1 MAMKKE
7 KFVIISNDAMVY
19 DDLEYLSHK
28 FAFKR
33 LMGEGSVVKTLR
45 SIYPT
50 VTYAVHTSM
59 ITGCYPDKTGVYNN
73 ENDELC
79 VKSSDWQWFR
89 PSNKCKTLLDA
100 AKEKGLTTANVFW
113 PVTGSD
119 KSIDYNVA
127 EYWTQTKEE
136 TIFDAFKRAGSSERV
151 IDEIIRPCSHYL
163 IGKERRHPY
172 ADDFVFACGEA
183 MIKKYRPDVI
193 VMHPAGID
201 GLRHSTGVFSDRVN
215 DMLDHTA
222 LWTQRIIEAV
232 EEIGEAENT
241 NFIITSDHGQID
253 VSRWAMPNV
262 ELRRRGF
269 IRTDANDVIT
279 DYDAFIKGV
288 GCCALV
294 YLKDESDKKTYKAV
308 YDALKEMRDSG
319 LYGFT
324 EVFTREEIAE
334 KEHLSGPFSFVLET
348 DGYTSFGSEWT
359 GSIIHQ
365 RDITDY
371 RGGAASH
378 GYLPD
383 KGAQP
388 TLIACGPSFKKGVT
402 VDRRPIVDLAPTI
415 AKAMGV
421 DLADADG
428 KPIDEILL

>member
-1 MAMKKE
+1 MKKE

-33 LMGEGSVVKTLR
+33 LMGQGSVVKTLR
-45 SIYPT
+45 SVYPT

-59 ITGCYPDKTGVYNN
+59 ITGCYPDRTGVYNN

-79 VKSSDWQWFR
+79 VKSSDWHWFR

-119 KSIDYNVA
+119 NSIDYNVA

-136 TIFDAFKRAGSSERV
+136 TIFDAFRRAGSSERV

-183 MIKKYRPDVI
+183 MIKKYKPDII

-201 GLRHSTGVFSDRVN
+201 GLRHSTGVYSDRVN

-262 ELRRRGF
+262 ELKRRGF

-308 YDALKEMRDSG
+308 YDSLKEMRDSG

-324 EVFTREEIAE
+324 EVFTREEIAA

-388 TLIACGPSFKKGVT
+388 TLIACGPSFKNGVT

>member
-1 MAMKKE
+1 MKKE

-33 LMGEGSVVKTLR
+33 LMGQGSVVKTLR

-59 ITGCYPDKTGVYNN
+59 ITGCYPDRTGVYNN

-79 VKSSDWQWFR
+79 VKSSDWNWFR

-119 KSIDYNVA
+119 NSIDYNIA

-136 TIFDAFKRAGSSERV
+136 TIFDAFRRAGSSERV

-183 MIKKYRPDVI
+183 MIKKYKPDII

-201 GLRHSTGVFSDRVN
+201 GLRHSTGVYSDRVN

-294 YLKDESDKKTYKAV
+294 YLKDESDKKAYKAV
-308 YDALKEMRDSG
+308 YDSLKEMRDSG

-324 EVFTREEIAE
+324 EVFTREEIAA

>member
-1 MAMKKE
+1 MKKE

-319 LYGFT
+319 LYGFLPA
-324 EVFTREEIAE
+324 RKSRRRSICR
-334 KEHLSGPFSFVLET
+334 VLFLLFLKRT
-348 DGYTSFGSEWT
+348 VTLPS
-359 GSIIHQ
+359 
-365 RDITDY
+365 
-371 RGGAASH
+371 AAN
-378 GYLPD
+378 GR
-383 KGAQP
+383 A
-388 TLIACGPSFKKGVT
+388 A
-402 VDRRPIVDLAPTI
+402 
-415 AKAMGV
+415 
-421 DLADADG
+421 
-428 KPIDEILL
+428 

>member
-1 MAMKKE
+1 MKKE

-33 LMGEGSVVKTLR
+33 LMGQGSVVKTLR
-45 SIYPT
+45 SVYPT

-59 ITGCYPDKTGVYNN
+59 ITGCYPDRTGVYNN

-79 VKSSDWQWFR
+79 VKSSDWHWFR

-119 KSIDYNVA
+119 NSIDYNVA

-136 TIFDAFKRAGSSERV
+136 TIFDAFRRAGSSERV

-183 MIKKYRPDVI
+183 MIKKYKPDII

-262 ELRRRGF
+262 ELKRRGF

-308 YDALKEMRDSG
+308 YDSLKEMRDSG

-324 EVFTREEIAE
+324 EVFTREEIAA

-388 TLIACGPSFKKGVT
+388 TLIACGPSFKNGVT

>member
-1 MAMKKE
+1 M
-7 KFVIISNDAMVY
+7 
-19 DDLEYLSHK
+19 LPH
-28 FAFKR
+28 
-33 LMGEGSVVKTLR
+33 
-45 SIYPT
+45 
-50 VTYAVHTSM
+50 
-59 ITGCYPDKTGVYNN
+59 KTGVYNN

-324 EVFTREEIAE
+324 EVFTREEIAA

>member
-1 MAMKKE
+1 MKKE

-59 ITGCYPDKTGVYNN
+59 ITGCYPDRTGVYNN

-79 VKSSDWQWFR
+79 VKSSDWHWFR

-119 KSIDYNVA
+119 NSIDYNIA

-136 TIFDAFKRAGSSERV
+136 TIFDAFRRAGSSERV

-183 MIKKYRPDVI
+183 MIKKSSPDII

-324 EVFTREEIAE
+324 EVFTREEIAA

>member
-1 MAMKKE
+1 MKKE

-232 EEIGEAENT
+232 EKIGEAENT

-324 EVFTREEIAE
+324 EVFTREEIAA